1 MSRIFKSTTISH
13 SFKCTTNSHTAE
25 IQAFSGLCLSSSVNN
40 CPDKTKTRTS
50 LGKMR
55 QLPYKYNSSIHILS
69 LEIIPCFRNI
79 WRQTEFPYKSPGFLS
94 IKTLALLTQPATSS
108 GFCFESKRLSH
119 LVGTFI
125 QKLFAILSLQ
135 RTLPPFCKT
144 YVDV

>member
-13 SFKCTTNSHTAE
+13 SFKCMTNSHTAE
-25 IQAFSGLCLSSSVNN
+25 IQALSGLCLSSSVNN

-79 WRQTEFPYKSPGFLS
+79 
-94 IKTLALLTQPATSS
+94 
-108 GFCFESKRLSH
+108 
-119 LVGTFI
+119 
-125 QKLFAILSLQ
+125 
-135 RTLPPFCKT
+135 
-144 YVDV
+144 